1 MVGEFSPTH
10 WLIVILVFVLLFGS
24 KKLPEMARS
33 LGRSA
38 RILKSE
44 VNGLHDKDE
53 DETKGEGGQP
63 PALSMA
69 VPASDDRDRD
79 REQPSDITR

>member
-44 VNGLHDKDE
+44 VNGLHDAHDTDEIEAKDE
-53 DETKGEGGQP
+53 DG
-63 PALSMA
+63 
-69 VPASDDRDRD
+69 RH
-79 REQPSDITR
+79 PSDTARH